1 MVYNPR
7 ERKVR
12 IFVSCSKREVKSF
25 NFASTII
32 KVERKT
38 KILRYQSVVILS
50 FSLNHFV
57 QSVRRFWEMRMCNME
72 RWIRIYRIL
81 YSTVYNRKEW
91 RKERC
96 VNIFF
101 ASCLKKKKVESI
113 NFVSTIDNVERTPR
127 YQSVVILSLSLTIN
141 FNLADFT
148 TRRNGRHAN
157 FIWESRAVPFETACS
172 RAGSLQSGLTDRFN
186 SQGS

>member
-1 MVYNPR
+1 MEN
-7 ERKVR
+7 EDTSLS
-12 IFVSCSKREVKSF
+12 ISCDTLFLFEPF
-25 NFASTII
+25 CTIG
-32 KVERKT
+32 K
-38 KILRYQSVVILS
+38 KILRNDL
-50 FSLNHFV
+50 
-57 QSVRRFWEMRMCNME
+57 CNME

-101 ASCLKKKKVESI
+101 ASCLKKKKVESF

-172 RAGSLQSGLTDRFN
+172 RAGSQQSGLTDRFN